1 MSQDKTQLPLGTIE
15 RMLKE
20 ATEKDTRIS
29 RSATEELQ
37 KVLSEIVEI
46 FAQTA
51 EKAAKHSGRSTI
63 KDRDIIYTKEEKFGY
78 ILR

>member
-1 MSQDKTQLPLGTIE
+1 MSKDKTQLPLGTIE

-20 ATEKDTRIS
+20 ATDKDTRIS

-37 KVLSEIVEI
+37 EVLGEIIEI
-46 FAQTA
+46 FAVTA

-63 KDRDIIYTKEEKFGY
+63 KGRDIIYTKDEKFGK